1 MEYEKCEFEII
12 FFDETD
18 IIVTSEPPEDGEFD
32 GEITS

>member
-18 IIVTSEPPEDGEFD
+18 IIVTSTNQDDDFD